1 MSMRKDIVERLREW
15 AAYVESFGSG
25 VKSVDLSGMP
35 RAHHAGSMLPKDTSR
50 ARETFK
56 YVARLPAEHFET
68 IKLIYLD
75 GPRCHKVTY
84 AEIAR
89 WKDMSVDTL
98 KCRHRKVVAILADEI
113 DFARELRDLIV
124 EKAEIEKSRA

>member
-35 RAHHAGSMLPKDTSR
+35 RANHAGSMLPKDTSR

-75 GPRCHKVTY
+75 GPRVHKVSIAKI
-84 AEIAR
+84 AE
-89 WKDMSVDTL
+89 WKGLAKQTL
-98 KCRHRKVVAILADEI
+98 WDRLAKAVSILADDI
-113 DFARELRDLIV
+113 DSARELRDLLR
-124 EKAEIEKSRA
+124 EKIERERNVA